1 MFETF
6 SKAKDLS
13 GMRDEIK
20 LEPITA
26 NNPPR
31 FVFIVPYRDREP
43 QKFFFEN
50 YMTYLMEEYEEGREY
65 LLYFIEQGDSRPFN
79 RGAMKNI
86 GFAAVRD
93 LYPDTYRDIT
103 FIFNDIDVVPYK
115 KDVLRLDVAQPGVI
129 GHHYGFRFAL
139 GGIVSI
145 TGADFERLNGFAN
158 YWSWGFEDN
167 LLQNRAQRAGIR
179 IDRSNFFELND
190 MRIIHVNDG
199 NNKTLNRNYMYE
211 LVLDKGDNGL
221 RTVSNL
227 EYRIDESTRTV
238 RVVCFD
244 VEYSPWQGKFEKY
257 DVRNGRDL
265 QAPISKEMMLANARN
280 GNNLDTLYFIDE
292 NGEKKKPSQMLH
304 EDKTV
309 AEMAARS
316 AEARHSQFMKSK
328 GGGIMMNA
336 NNLRQLQRDNAKPK
350 PASSGASVAA
360 QPTRVWHSPQLVMSG
375 VKRAELNNARNMQ
388 EQLKERQRNQQRMM
402 HGRLGISR

>member
-1 MFETF
+1 M
-6 SKAKDLS
+6 SDLGEKGDIS
-13 GMRDEIK
+13 AASE
-20 LEPITA
+20 L
-26 NNPPR
+26 PPPK
-31 FVFIVPYRDREP
+31 FVFLVPYRDREP

-50 YMTYLMEEYEEGREY
+50 YMTYLMEDYEEGRDY
-65 LLYFIEQGDSRPFN
+65 LLHFVEQDDSRPFN

-93 LYPDTYRDIT
+93 LYPNAYREMT
-103 FIFNDIDVVPYK
+103 FIFNDVDVVPYK
-115 KDVLRLDVAQPGVI
+115 KGVVRLDVARPGVI

-221 RTVSNL
+221 RTVTNL
-227 EYRIDESTRTV
+227 EYRVDEGARTV
-238 RVVCFD
+238 RVLCFD

-265 QAPISKEMMLANARN
+265 RAPISKEMMLANARN
-280 GNNLDTLYFIDE
+280 GNNLETLYFIDE
-292 NGEKKKPSQMLH
+292 NGEKKSPSQMLR
-304 EDKTV
+304 EDNTA
-309 AEMAARS
+309 AEMAAMS
-316 AEARHSQFMKSK
+316 AEARRSQFIKSK

-350 PASSGASVAA
+350 PKSASLGTSAAA
-360 QPTRVWHSPQLVMSG
+360 QPTRVWHSPKLVMSG

-402 HGRLGISR
+402 HGRLGLSR

>member
-1 MFETF
+1 M
-6 SKAKDLS
+6 SDLVERKGDIS
-13 GMRDEIK
+13 AAG
-20 LEPITA
+20 EP
-26 NNPPR
+26 PPPK
-31 FVFIVPYRDREP
+31 FVFLVPYRDREP

-50 YMTYLMEEYEEGREY
+50 YMTYLMEDYEEGRDY
-65 LLYFIEQGDSRPFN
+65 LLYFVEQGDSRPFN

-93 LYPDTYRDIT
+93 LYPDAYREMI
-103 FIFNDIDVVPYK
+103 FIFNDVDVVPYK
-115 KDVLRLDVAQPGVI
+115 KGVVRLDVARPGVI

-145 TGADFERLNGFAN
+145 SGADFERLNGFAN

-227 EYRIDESTRTV
+227 EYRVDEEAHTV
-238 RVVCFD
+238 RVLCFD

-265 QAPISKEMMLANARN
+265 RAPISKEMMLANARN
-280 GNNLDTLYFIDE
+280 GNNLETLYFIDE
-292 NGEKKKPSQMLH
+292 NGEKKNPAQMLR
-304 EDKTV
+304 EENTA

-316 AEARHSQFMKSK
+316 AEVRRSQFIKSK

-336 NNLRQLQRDNAKPK
+336 NSLRQLQRDNAKPK
-350 PASSGASVAA
+350 PAFSTTSAAA
-360 QPTRVWHSPQLVMSG
+360 QPTGVWHSPKLVMSG

-388 EQLKERQRNQQRMM
+388 EQLKERQRNQQRIM
-402 HGRLGISR
+402 HGRLGLGLSR